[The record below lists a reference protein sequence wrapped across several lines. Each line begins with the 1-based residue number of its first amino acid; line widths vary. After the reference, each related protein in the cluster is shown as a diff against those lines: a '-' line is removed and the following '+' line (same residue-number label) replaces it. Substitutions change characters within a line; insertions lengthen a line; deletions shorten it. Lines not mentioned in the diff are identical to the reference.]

1 MLDLTGTRGG
11 PRLQFNDKRKIGP
24 HRITEL
30 TTKQAR
36 EATLQLGLKMG
47 TNLTSVGLVFGS

>member
-1 MLDLTGTRGG
+1 MLDLTGTHGG

-47 TNLTSVGLVFGS
+47 RI